1 MLEDYKLTKAER
13 DAIERAY
20 ATLATFMRSDWK
32 LNNLLKQE
40 RSGYGNR
47 ADAIPLIAA
56 KALLCKWFLYGL
68 DHPDQ
73 LLRDT
78 FDLRPVAVYMQG
90 LGARKA
96 SVGDAGVGVRL
107 TFIAA
112 TSAHEAAFDRSIG
125 RTVRETREAVAA
137 AVTP

>member
-1 MLEDYKLTKAER
+1 MLEDYKPTKAER

-20 ATLATFMRSDWK
+20 ATLATFTRSDWE

-47 ADAIPLIAA
+47 ADAIPLICA
-56 KALLCKWFLYGL
+56 KALLCKWFRYGCL
-68 DHPDQ
+68 APSI
-73 LLRDT
+73 LLADT
-78 FDLRPVAVYMQG
+78 FDMRPAAVYMQG
-90 LGARKA
+90 AGARA
-96 SVGDAGVGVRL
+96 ARSGRVDACTHQL
-107 TFIAA
+107 FAAA

-125 RTVRETREAVAA
+125 RTVRETRGAIAA

>member
-1 MLEDYKLTKAER
+1 MLNDYKPSKAER

-20 ATLATFMRSDWK
+20 VTLANYMRSDWE

-47 ADAIPLIAA
+47 NDAIPLIAA

-78 FDLRPVAVYMQG
+78 FALRSAAVYMQG

-96 SVGDAGVGVRL
+96 NDGYEGTQARL
-107 TFIAA
+107 TFMVAA
-112 TSAHEAAFDRSIG
+112 DAHEAAFDRSMK
-125 RTVRETREAVAA
+125 RNAA
-137 AVTP
+137 